1 MIQQRKK
8 DYLQRLI
15 EDFFAKLQQLDNGK
29 QKLTIDE
36 QKAILEECFRF
47 FEEEFLLKKGDS
59 LTYIIEHVDRIEL
72 LEQYARMLMTE
83 YELNDIK
90 NSGSLLKAL
99 DIVEYLEK
107 TDNVYSWDRTILK
120 EDILRYLND
129 TER

>member
-15 EDFFAKLQQLDNGK
+15 EEFFAKLQQLDNEK

-36 QKAILEECFRF
+36 QKAILGECFRF
-47 FEEEFLLKKGDS
+47 FEEEFLLKKSDS

>member
-1 MIQQRKK
+1 
-8 DYLQRLI
+8 
-15 EDFFAKLQQLDNGK
+15 
-29 QKLTIDE
+29 
-36 QKAILEECFRF
+36 
-47 FEEEFLLKKGDS
+47 
-59 LTYIIEHVDRIEL
+59 
-72 LEQYARMLMTE
+72 MLMTE

>member
-15 EDFFAKLQQLDNGK
+15 EEFFAKLQQLDNEK

-47 FEEEFLLKKGDS
+47 FEEEFSLKKGDS